1 LDSSARFLIKAEVIK
16 KWPLLSV
23 MRWVRLIVGELL
35 LLSASIL
42 VFRSA
47 WTLLDEYLGKSNL
60 WLMLVLGIILTIF
73 ALILLDYEVKCEL
86 EKKRQA

>member
-1 LDSSARFLIKAEVIK
+1 
-16 KWPLLSV
+16 

-35 LLSASIL
+35 LLFASIL

-60 WLMLVLGIILTIF
+60 WLMLVLGIILAVV

>member
-1 LDSSARFLIKAEVIK
+1 
-16 KWPLLSV
+16 
-23 MRWVRLIVGELL
+23 MRWIRLIVGELL
-35 LLSASIL
+35 LLFASIL

-60 WLMLVLGIILTIF
+60 WLMLVLGIILMVV

-86 EKKRQA
+86 EKKKQV

>member
-1 LDSSARFLIKAEVIK
+1 
-16 KWPLLSV
+16 
-23 MRWVRLIVGELL
+23 MRWFRLIIGELL
-35 LLSASIL
+35 LLFASIL

-47 WTLLDEYLGKSNL
+47 WTLFDEYLGKSNL
-60 WLMLVLGIILTIF
+60 WLMLVLGIILTVV